1 MFTSAS
7 SGRAVALIAVVA
19 FVMAATQVRAA
30 APRGKDSTRPGEAQ
44 LLGVLRSGAQAE
56 KALACKQLA
65 IYGTK
70 DAVPALAP
78 LLMDKELASW
88 ARIALEAI
96 PGPAADDA
104 LRDAMGKVQG
114 RLLIGVINSVAV
126 RRDAKAVDALV
137 QKLKDSDAEV
147 VSSAGAALGRIGG
160 DRAADALE
168 QSLAGATP
176 ALRAAAAEGCILCA
190 EGFQA
195 GGNRERAVKL
205 CDAVRKADV
214 PKQRILEATRGAILA
229 RQSAGVPLLVEQL
242 RSADKAFFAI
252 GLRVARE
259 LRGQEVHEMLVAELG
274 KATPDRQGQLIL
286 VLADRGEAGSLS
298 VMLQAARS
306 GPKSVRIAAVGALEG
321 MGNASCVP
329 VLLEA
334 AVDADAELSQAAMTT
349 LARLHGKEVE
359 AELLARLQRASGKAL
374 QVLIHLAAQ
383 RRIEGSFAVIMRCVE
398 DADAGVRAA
407 AVEAIGAVGED
418 KQAAD
423 LVKLIQKNRDP
434 QERDNIAKALLT
446 LTGRCG
452 ASCVPHLLS
461 LARSDDAALRKVC
474 LDALAVAGGRD
485 ALAAVQSALDDKE
498 ETVRDEAMRTLSTW
512 PNRWPDDAAVTA
524 PLMAMAKSPKKE
536 LYKVLALRG
545 YLGYLQG
552 ARKLNNE
559 QKLAGIKEVLPLL
572 SRAEEKRLAISVL
585 GAMGGGAA
593 MELLVSFAADPTVVE
608 EACVA
613 IVNSK
618 QLQRLPK
625 EQARKALQTVVE
637 KSGADATKRKAQE
650 ALKDIK

>member
-1 MFTSAS
+1 MFTSANPR
-7 SGRAVALIAVVA
+7 RAVALLAVAA

-30 APRGKDSTRPGEAQ
+30 APRGKDSTAPNEAR
-44 LLGVLRSGAQAE
+44 LLGVLGSGTQAE

-78 LLMDKELASW
+78 LLLDKELASW

-96 PGPAADDA
+96 PGPAATDA
-104 LRDAMGKVQG
+104 LRDAMGKAQG

-137 QKLKDSDAEV
+137 QKLKESDAEV
-147 VSSAGAALGRIGG
+147 VASAGAALGRIGG
-160 DRAADALE
+160 DRAADVLE
-168 QSLAGATP
+168 QSLAGQTP

-190 EGFQA
+190 EGFLA
-195 GGNRERAVKL
+195 GGNCERAMKL
-205 CDAVRKADV
+205 YDAVRKADV
-214 PKQRILEATRGAILA
+214 AKQRVLEATRGAILA

-242 RSADKAFFAI
+242 RSADKAFLAI
-252 GLRVARE
+252 GLRAARE
-259 LRGQEVHEMLVAELG
+259 LRCQEVHEMLIAELG
-274 KATPDRQGQLIL
+274 KAAPDRQGQLIL
-286 VLADRGEAGSLS
+286 VLADRAEAGSLS
-298 VMLQAARS
+298 VMLQAAKS

-329 VLLEA
+329 VLLDA
-334 AVDADAELSQAAMTT
+334 AVDADVELSQAAKTT

-359 AELLARLQRASGKAL
+359 AELLARLQQASAKAL
-374 QVLIHLAAQ
+374 QVLIELAAQ
-383 RRIEGSFAVIMRCVE
+383 RRIEGSFPVIMRSVE
-398 DADAGVRAA
+398 DADAGVRTA
-407 AVEAIGAVGED
+407 AVEAIGAIGED

-434 QERDNIAKALLT
+434 RERDNIAKALLT

-452 ASCVPHLLS
+452 ASCVPHLLPLAQSGDAS
-461 LARSDDAALRKVC
+461 LRTVC
-474 LDALAVAGGRD
+474 LSSLAVAGGLD

-498 ETVRDEAMRTLSTW
+498 EAVRDEAMRTLSTW

-524 PLMAMAKSPKKE
+524 PLLAMAKSPKKE

-552 ARKLNNE
+552 ARKLNND

-572 SRAEEKRLAISVL
+572 ARPEEKRLAISVL
-585 GAMGGGAA
+585 GAMGGSAA
-593 MELLVSFAADPTVVE
+593 MDLLVSFAADTTVVE

-613 IVNSK
+613 IVNNK

-625 EQARKALQTVVE
+625 EQARKALQTVVD
-637 KSGADATKRKAQE
+637 KSAAAATKRKAQE
-650 ALKDIK
+650 ALKNIQ